1 MNDLGCIP
9 AKIYLQMYDLTKE
22 PNFWPY
28 SLISTL
34 LMVNNTVV
42 YTTLEVMYN
51 LFLLLF
57 WFASILWF
65 MMECLSNIRDD

>member
-1 MNDLGCIP
+1 MNEHGCIP

-22 PNFWPY
+22 ANFWPY

-42 YTTLEVMYN
+42 YTTLEVMYI
-51 LFLLLF
+51 LFLLLI
-57 WFASILWF
+57 ILI
-65 MMECLSNIRDD
+65 CLHFVIYDGMFK